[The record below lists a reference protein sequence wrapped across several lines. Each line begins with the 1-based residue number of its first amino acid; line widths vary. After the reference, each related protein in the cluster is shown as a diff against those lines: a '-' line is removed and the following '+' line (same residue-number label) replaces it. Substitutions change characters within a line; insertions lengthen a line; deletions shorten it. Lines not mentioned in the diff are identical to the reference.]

1 MTAHPAAYTDALLPV
16 FACLLPRGA
25 RLILDLFAGTGK
37 VSRLRAWRPDLVTFG
52 AELESE
58 WCSAAN
64 AAGCFTPRC
73 SAVALP
79 YPDQAFDVIVTSPA
93 YGNRMADHHNAR
105 ERCRLCGGRGRVCR
119 AHGAVL
125 DAVHLAAHPE
135 CDNVHAVVV
144 CVRCDGQGVNDGPRH
159 TYTHVLGHDLH
170 PQNSGAMQWGDAYR
184 ALHLAAWAEARRVL
198 RPGGALILNCKD
210 HIRAGVLQPVTNWHA
225 VALLGLGFA
234 CVERVRV
241 VCPGQRHGA
250 NGGARVGWESV
261 LKFRLD
267 R

>member
-1 MTAHPAAYTDALLPV
+1 MTAHPAVYTDALLPV
-16 FACLLPRGA
+16 FARFLPQGA
-25 RLILDLFAGTGK
+25 RAVLDLFAGTGK

-105 ERCRLCGGRGRVCR
+105 
-119 AHGAVL
+119 
-125 DAVHLAAHPE
+125 
-135 CDNVHAVVV
+135 DNS
-144 CVRCDGQGVNDGPRH
+144 PRH
-159 TYTHVLGHDLH
+159 TYRHVLGHDLH

-250 NGGARVGWESV
+250 NGGVRVGWESV